1 MVSFPFNV
9 RVYGILMYES
19 KVLVSD
25 EILQGQRITKFPG
38 GGLEYGEGLADSLVR
53 EWKEELNIDISVKE
67 HFYTTDFF
75 VPSIKNDGSQ
85 VISVY
90 YLVETKYPEKISTVA
105 EPFAFDEEKEGA
117 EAYRWISLDTLSEE
131 DFVLP
136 IDKVVVRK
144 ILNFEF

>member
-9 RVYGILMYES
+9 RVYGILIFHG

-25 EILQGQRITKFPG
+25 EILLGQRITKFPG
-38 GGLEYGEGLADSLVR
+38 GGLEYGEGLAESLVR
-53 EWKEELNIDISVKE
+53 EWKEELNIDTTVKK

-90 YLVETKYPEKISTVA
+90 YLVDTVNPEKINVA
-105 EPFAFDEEKEGA
+105 DHPFDFREEKEGA
-117 EAYRWISLDTLSEE
+117 EAYRWMDLDTLSEE

-136 IDKVVVRK
+136 VDKVIVRM
-144 ILNFEF
+144 LNF